1 MDISQLY
8 EVFRSSRMVSTD
20 TRNIQPGC
28 LFFALKGEH
37 YNGNDFA
44 LEALKKG
51 ALAAVV
57 DEEPAAPHAGI
68 IRVGHV
74 LTTLQQ
80 LARYHRLRIG
90 IPLLAIT
97 GSNGKTTTKELCN
110 AVLSAHYPVRAT
122 TGNLNNHIGVP
133 LTLLS
138 MDRSVGFGIVEMGA
152 NHPGE
157 ISLLCDIALPDYGL
171 ITNIG
176 KAHLEGFGSL
186 QGVTRAKGEM
196 FVHLMQHRKTL
207 FVNAGDRNIREL
219 PVDNYPLTVWYNGN
233 HGLEVRHSES
243 NPFLKLELTG
253 PFGTLQTG
261 LLGSYN
267 AENVL
272 AACCVGIHLGLSTT
286 EIAAAV
292 AAYRPVNNR
301 SQLIETGRNRIYMD
315 AYNANPSSMLAAIAE
330 FLLFREVKKIL
341 ILGEMRELGKDSLV
355 EHEQI
360 IAYLRQQ
367 EIDNVICVGASFAQ
381 AAKRAG
387 YRYAENTESLC
398 EWLSTSPITGHFVLI
413 KGSRSNQLEKIIP
426 LL

>member
-8 EVFRSSRMVSTD
+8 EVFRCCRMVSTD

-51 ALAAVV
+51 ALAAVM
-57 DEEPAAPHAGI
+57 DEDPGTHHSGI

-90 IPLLAIT
+90 IPILAIT
-97 GSNGKTTTKELCN
+97 GSNGKTTTKELCR
-110 AVLSAHYPVRAT
+110 AVLSAQYHVQAT
-122 TGNLNNHIGVP
+122 AGNLNNHIGVP

-138 MDRSVGFGIVEMGA
+138 MNRSVGFGIVEMGA

-157 ISLLCDIALPDYGL
+157 ISLLCDIALPDYGI

-186 QGVTRAKGEM
+186 QGVTGAKGEM
-196 FVHLMQHRKTL
+196 FMHLMHHRKTL
-207 FVNAGDRNIREL
+207 FVNAGDPNIRKL

-233 HGLEVRHSES
+233 QGLEVRHSES
-243 NPFLKLELTG
+243 SPFLKLELTG
-253 PFGTLQTG
+253 PLGTLQTG
-261 LLGSYN
+261 LLGGYN

-272 AACCVGIHLGLSTT
+272 AACCVGLHLGLSTN

-292 AAYRPVNNR
+292 VAYRPVDNR

-315 AYNANPSSMLAAIAE
+315 AYNANPSSMLAAISE
-330 FLLFREVKKIL
+330 FLLFREVKKVL
-341 ILGEMRELGKDSLV
+341 ILGEMRELGKDSRE

-360 IAYLRQQ
+360 IAYLRQRD
-367 EIDNVICVGASFAQ
+367 IDNVICVGASFAQ

-387 YRYAENTESLC
+387 YRYAETTEILC
-398 EWLSTSPITGHFVLI
+398 EWLTASPITGHFVLI